1 MRKYLLFFVGLFF
14 ATTGYVLGQNENMKW
29 FTLVFYLLGAVF
41 FLIQAD
47 ILIRYQKKINN
58 K

>member
-1 MRKYLLFFVGLFF
+1 MKKYLLFLVGLFF

-41 FLIQAD
+41 FVIQAG
-47 ILIRYQKKINN
+47 ILIRHQKKIDNN
-58 K
+58 